1 MTTSPTTAASAP
13 AAPVDPEQSGAPAE
27 WLAFRHHREE
37 RLAVSHGV
45 LSQVALHWVDPEA
58 AEQTFAGLPGSWSVE
73 DGLLTVRWRGAEL
86 TVLAG
91 SADVTIADVG
101 AADGAPAE
109 AGTATAT
116 ADGASATGVG
126 TAHRATITSPGDVRL
141 AAFAEDVQIDVIRRG
156 GRTGLRVLDPQAPR
170 RTAFTHVPTA
180 PYDPALV
187 LSGTWREQPAT
198 VTVGSALP
206 WLEQHLDSPG
216 VATLEIDGRPVE
228 LVLTGTANILFTDE
242 TSGSS
247 TPDWRVVT
255 ATIDGDR
262 LTVDLNRAVAFPAAF
277 SAWATCPRPPA
288 GNHLPIAVL
297 AGELRV
303 ERTER

>member
-1 MTTSPTTAASAP
+1 MTTSPTTAASVTPAP
-13 AAPVDPEQSGAPAE
+13 PEQAGAPAE

-37 RLAVSHGV
+37 QLAVAHGV

-58 AEQTFAGLPGSWSVE
+58 GAQTFAGLPGSWSVE

-91 SADVTIADVG
+91 SADVTTDEVAEAG
-101 AADGAPAE
+101 ADGATESTESTDPT
-109 AGTATAT
+109 AGAAR
-116 ADGASATGVG
+116 VG
-126 TAHRATITSPGDVRL
+126 TVHRATVTTPGDVRL

-180 PYDPALV
+180 PYDPSLV

-242 TSGSS
+242 ASGSS

-255 ATIDGDR
+255 AEIDGDR

-288 GNHLPIAVL
+288 GNHLPIAAL

>member
-1 MTTSPTTAASAP
+1 MTTSPTTAASV
-13 AAPVDPEQSGAPAE
+13 APVPPEQAGAPAE

-37 RLAVSHGV
+37 QLAVSHGV

-91 SADVTIADVG
+91 SADVTTDEVADV
-101 AADGAPAE
+101 DG
-109 AGTATAT
+109 T
-116 ADGASATGVG
+116 V
-126 TAHRATITSPGDVRL
+126 HRATVTTPGDVRL

-180 PYDPALV
+180 PYDPSLV

-242 TSGSS
+242 ASGSS

-255 ATIDGDR
+255 AEIDGDR

-288 GNHLPIAVL
+288 GNHLPIAAL